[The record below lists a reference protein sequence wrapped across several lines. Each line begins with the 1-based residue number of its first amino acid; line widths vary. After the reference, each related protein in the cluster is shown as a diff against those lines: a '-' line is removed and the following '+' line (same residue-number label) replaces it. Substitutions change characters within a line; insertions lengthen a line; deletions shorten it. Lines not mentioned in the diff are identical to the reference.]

1 VEVSGPVQERR
12 SYEPGRAWG
21 AGFNVFV
28 GILALAAVM
37 VMANYLA
44 ATRLNWRYD
53 LVAAK
58 RPQLSPLT
66 VATLAGLTNEVKAVI
81 LFKPTSDIFHHVD
94 GLLREYA
101 LRSPKFSVQVVD
113 YVRNAPL
120 ATAIKS
126 QYSLGENRGDLVLF
140 DAGGGRFRTVDDSE
154 MSTYDADVKGM
165 LAGRTNEIRRVAFR
179 GEALFTAA
187 IAGLNEGT
195 VSTAY
200 FVKGHGENDP
210 ASDDEARGHS
220 RLVRLLLEKNV
231 NPAVLTNLV
240 AGVPEDCSLL
250 IIPGPVQ
257 PFLATEVAAVS
268 KYLARGGRLLV
279 TLPMETVKRP
289 GSLEALLE
297 EWGVYLPGQFASDD
311 KASIRGFDIVANSFG
326 SHPVT
331 TPLTRSEVKVHFQA
345 PRVVVPIPS
354 DRLPADAPK
363 ATALVLT
370 SPEGRTM
377 SDIDRGEMSFVEGR
391 DRQGEVPMAVAS
403 EKGGVSGL
411 NAGRGTAR
419 VVVIG
424 DAALFANGPINSL
437 GNRDFAALCISWLL
451 DRQQSM
457 AIGPRTI
464 SEYRLNLTDA
474 QLRLL
479 DSVLLGALP
488 GGVLMMGLVV
498 WMRRRG

>member
-1 VEVSGPVQERR
+1 MSEPAQERR
-12 SYEPGRAWG
+12 SFEPGRAWG

-28 GILALAAVM
+28 GILALAAVVLM
-37 VMANYLA
+37 GNYLA
-44 ATRLNWRYD
+44 ATRLNWRHD

-58 RPQLSPLT
+58 RPELSPLT
-66 VATLAGLTNEVKAVI
+66 VATLAALTNEVKAVV
-81 LFKPTSDIFHHVD
+81 LFDSASDIFRHVD

-126 QYSLGENRGDLVLF
+126 QYSLGANRGDLVLF

-154 MSTYDADVKGM
+154 MSTYDADVKRM
-165 LAGRTNEIRRVAFR
+165 LAGRTNDIRRVAFR
-179 GEALFTAA
+179 GESLFTAA
-187 IAGLNEGT
+187 VASLSEGAD
-195 VSTAY
+195 STAY
-200 FVKGHGENDP
+200 FVRGHGENDP
-210 ASDDEARGHS
+210 SSDDELRGHS
-220 RLVRLLLEKNV
+220 RLVRLLAEKNV
-231 NPAVLTNLV
+231 TSMLLTNLV
-240 AGVPEDCSLL
+240 SGVPDDCSLL
-250 IIPGPVQ
+250 IIPGAVQ
-257 PFLATEVAAVS
+257 PFLATEVVAIS
-268 KYLARGGRLLV
+268 KYLGRGGRMLV
-279 TLPMETVKRP
+279 TMPMETVKKP

-297 EWGVYLPGQFASDD
+297 EWGVYLPGQFASDE
-311 KASIRGFDIVANSFG
+311 KASIRGFDIVATSFG

-331 TPLTRSEVKVHFQA
+331 TPITRSGAKVHFQG
-345 PRVVVPIPS
+345 PRVVVPIPP

-363 ATALVLT
+363 ATALVMT

-377 SDIDRGEMSFVEGR
+377 SEFDGRELSYVEGR

-419 VVVIG
+419 LIVIG

-437 GNRDFAALCISWLL
+437 GNRDFAALCVGWLL

-464 SEYRLNLTDA
+464 SEYRLNLTDS

-479 DSVLLGALP
+479 DGLLLAALP
-488 GGVLMMGLVV
+488 GSALLMGLVV